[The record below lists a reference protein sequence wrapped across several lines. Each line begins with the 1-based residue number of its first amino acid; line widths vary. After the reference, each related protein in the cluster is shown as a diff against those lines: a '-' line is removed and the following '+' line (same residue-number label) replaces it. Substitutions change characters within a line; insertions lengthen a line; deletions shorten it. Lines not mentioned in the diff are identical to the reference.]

1 VKNINFAINPLLT
14 VLLLLSFYSDSI
26 AWDYG
31 EHKEIGDKAF
41 NSFSSWVINEKY
53 FKEEREFLEFFR
65 KAIGLEYSY
74 TEKTYYFKQLSAKDN
89 IITYG
94 ALNGL
99 SGDHE
104 QNPLALEEDL
114 MYTRSTL
121 NQIIALHNEYI
132 KKFGTGAP
140 STEIMHYDI
149 KFAWFAA
156 VDLSH
161 FYEYGVSYDDQLND
175 FEKEHL
181 IKLLKPDYVEQ
192 VFSDLKKTN
201 SLCKYVTLHSMAV
214 YLAEIAGNTMAKD
227 SLEAYKY
234 LYYAFL
240 YNAFADHFLEDSFSS
255 GHLVVN
261 RSIFTALINNRALH
275 DFYCENGME
284 VINLNGEKWKQYG
297 DRNFNKYHSEWEDKS
312 SYLQIEYP
320 PLTKNSER
328 IIDAVTLSV
337 SEVFQAFRTSME
349 EPNRKKIIERM
360 PSGKILYYKFFIENF
375 KALSLVPVPFGT
387 DLLYYNVK
395 SKNKKEL
402 QKTVESIPY
411 RNYIRS
417 RVANSLLVGLG
428 GNFTKNSKGE
438 YTSIIEL
445 RFNLGTNFYSFNYN
459 YELEK
464 KGTMDSWFGPT
475 VSFQIGNTEMFKKK
489 NDYTALKLGVN
500 SIYDIWLSESRFF
513 SVYDYL
519 ETGIQWDNGI
529 ARAVFTPSVGLQF
542 GSLIGI
548 KYYELPIWIRIPLE
562 LLLPLK
568 LRFGADYVP
577 TKKPDYHLI
586 GEIDILF

>member
-1 VKNINFAINPLLT
+1 LI
-14 VLLLLSFYSDSI
+14 
-26 AWDYG
+26 
-31 EHKEIGDKAF
+31 E
-41 NSFSSWVINEKY
+41 EKY
-53 FKEEREFLEFFR
+53 FESEKELLKFFG
-65 KAIGLEYSY
+65 ASLGLEYSY
-74 TEKTYYFKQLSAKDN
+74 SEKTYYFKNLSLRDN

-104 QNPLALEEDL
+104 QNPLSLEEDL
-114 MYTRSTL
+114 RYTRSTL
-121 NQIIALHNEYI
+121 NQVIALHNEYI

-140 STEIMHYDI
+140 TSEIMHYDI

-214 YLAEIAGNTMAKD
+214 YLAEIAGKTMAKD

-240 YNAFADHFLEDSFSS
+240 YNAFADHFLGDSFSS

-261 RSIFTALINNRALH
+261 RSIFTALVNNRALH
-275 DFYCENGME
+275 DFYNENGVE

-297 DRNFNKYHSEWEDKS
+297 DQNFNKYHSEWEDKT

-320 PLTKNSER
+320 PLTKSSSRVIN
-328 IIDAVTLSV
+328 AVVFSIK
-337 SEVFQAFRTSME
+337 EVFEAFYLSLNNQE
-349 EPNRKKIIERM
+349 RKNIMDRL

-500 SIYDIWLSESRFF
+500 NIYDIWLSESRFF